1 MRTTENNIEKARA
14 ALININ
20 SEHVTYDDAVNEI
33 ERVGV
38 HKMNLYY
45 FVSSG
50 CLSRVRRGEYIKTNL
65 LTSLSAKQIIIKSLE
80 HNKRKREKNKPAKFT
95 TSYGTNYLVNE
106 ADAIKLLKSLGYKI
120 MKQVNEYKEI

>member
-45 FVSSG
+45 FVSS
-50 CLSRVRRGEYIKTNL
+50 
-65 LTSLSAKQIIIKSLE
+65 
-80 HNKRKREKNKPAKFT
+80 
-95 TSYGTNYLVNE
+95 
-106 ADAIKLLKSLGYKI
+106 
-120 MKQVNEYKEI
+120 